1 MPNGTPRIGRLTPG
15 AAADRDG
22 LRSGDLVLA
31 VNGEPVASAGA
42 LRDRI
47 RAAPLTPLPLQLE
60 REGQRLSI
68 IVTPAAVTDED
79 TTGDAAGAAAA
90 RTIGRIG
97 AEIGEQL
104 DLAVVR
110 YEPIEGLGRAV
121 NRTWEGATFSLRMI
135 GKMIVG
141 EVSWK
146 NISGPVTIAD
156 VSGKAARAGLDKYL
170 NVLALI
176 SISIAVLNLLPI
188 PVLDGGHLLYY
199 FIELVRGSPPAEW
212 AVQWGQ
218 RLGFTTLVL
227 LTALALFNDIS
238 RLLL

>member
-1 MPNGTPRIGRLTPG
+1 MADDS
-15 AAADRDG
+15 AA
-22 LRSGDLVLA
+22 GDA
-31 VNGEPVASAGA
+31 TG
-42 LRDRI
+42 
-47 RAAPLTPLPLQLE
+47 
-60 REGQRLSI
+60 
-68 IVTPAAVTDED
+68 AVT
-79 TTGDAAGAAAA
+79 A

-104 DLAVVR
+104 DLVVVR
-110 YEPIEGLGRAV
+110 YGPVDGFGRAV
-121 NRTWEGATFSLRMI
+121 IRTWEGAAFSLRMI

-199 FIELVRGSPPAEW
+199 LIELVRGSPPAEW